1 MRLPRLLLL
10 ATLLALTGCA
20 TLSESDCGQGD
31 WFGIGESDALGGYTP
46 DRLAR
51 HDEACAKYG
60 VAPDPRGYRAGYEQ
74 GLVGFCVPPQAFE
87 LGRRGASY
95 YRQCPPPAEAD
106 FLPAYDLGR
115 DVYTIDQ
122 DLIRIEVEIERLRD
136 EVKDEK
142 NSPETRASAE
152 HQLHYVKVERDRRQ
166 HDRDQLIARARDYG
180 YGNVW

>member
-1 MRLPRLLLL
+1 MRLLRLPLL
-10 ATLLALTGCA
+10 AVLLALGGCA

-31 WFGIGESDALGGYTP
+31 WFGIGEADALGGYTP

-51 HDEACAKYG
+51 HDEACAKFG
-60 VAPDPRGYRAGYEQ
+60 VVPDPRGYRAGYEQ

-95 YRQCPPPAEAD
+95 YRQCPPPTEAD

-122 DLIRIEVEIERLRD
+122 DLVRIEIEIERLRD

-142 NSPETRASAE
+142 NSPETRAAAE
-152 HQLHYVKVERDRRQ
+152 HQLGYVKDQRDRRR
-166 HDRDQLIARARDYG
+166 HDRDVLLSRARDYG